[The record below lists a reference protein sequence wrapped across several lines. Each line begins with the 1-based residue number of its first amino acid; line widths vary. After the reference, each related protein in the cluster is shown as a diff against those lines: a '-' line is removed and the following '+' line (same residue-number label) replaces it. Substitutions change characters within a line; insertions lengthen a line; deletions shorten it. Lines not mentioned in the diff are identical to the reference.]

1 VIQVDKVSEGGGE
14 VIRLR
19 VANKVI
25 GQPAY
30 FTAAYWVDGLLID
43 TGCAHTSRQLSEAV
57 KDWHIAQVVNTHS
70 HEDHI
75 GANAAVAAMSGCKIL
90 AHPLALPILANP
102 KLQPLQPYR
111 RLFWGWPQPSQGEAI
126 GKVVRTEHHCFQ
138 VIPTPGHSPDH
149 ICLFEPEQGW
159 LFTGDSYIGGRDQ
172 ALRQGYDIQGIIAS
186 LSRMAELPV
195 QSIYSGSG
203 SVRSAGVEPLLE
215 KIAYLQELGAQV
227 QALHEQGL
235 SARQIRRRLLGPNM
249 PITYITLGHFSAMHL
264 IRSYLS
270 GLGAVPEGGQ
280 VDISPPEEEVM

>member
-1 VIQVDKVSEGGGE
+1 MIQVDKVSGEGE

-43 TGCAHTSRQLSEAV
+43 TGCAHTARQFTQAV
-57 KDWHIAQVVNTHS
+57 KDWHVARIVNTHS

-75 GANAAVAAMSGCKIL
+75 GANAAVAAMSGCKIM

-111 RLFWGWPQPSQGEAI
+111 LLFWGRPQPCQGEAI
-126 GKVVRTEHHCFQ
+126 GEVVRTKHLTFQ

-149 ICLFEPEQGW
+149 ISLFEPEHGW
-159 LFTGDSYIGGRDQ
+159 LFTGDSYIGGKDQ
-172 ALRQGYDIQGIIAS
+172 ALRKGYDVHGIISS
-186 LSRMAELPV
+186 LTRMAELPV
-195 QSIYSGSG
+195 NTIFSGSG
-203 SVRSAGVEPLLE
+203 SIRSAGVQPLLD
-215 KIAYLQELGAQV
+215 KIAYLQELGEKMK
-227 QALHEQGL
+227 ALHEQGL

-249 PITYITLGHFSAMHL
+249 PITYITLGHFSATHL
-264 IRSYLS
+264 VRSYLS
-270 GLGAVPEGGQ
+270 GMPAAEEGQ
-280 VDISPPEEEVM
+280 VANPPSKEEVM